1 MTILNDIQILTLC
14 EENEMIIPFI
24 RTSVRE
30 LENGRRILSKG
41 ASSFGYDVSLGEEIK
56 IFTNQNA
63 ALIDPKKLNSETL
76 IDGKVRT
83 DEDGAKY
90 VILPPNS
97 YLLGVTIEY
106 FKIPRDVMVICL
118 GKSTYARAGCICN
131 TTPIEPGFEGNIV
144 IELSNSTSLPMKIY
158 LNEGIAQFLFFRGE
172 SCRTSYGDRAGKYQG
187 QRGVTLPKV

>member
-1 MTILNDIQILTLC
+1 MTILNDIQILELC
-14 EENEMIIPFI
+14 ETSEMIKPYVQ
-24 RTSVRE
+24 TSVRK
-30 LENGRRILSKG
+30 LEDGRRILSKG
-41 ASSFGYDVSLGEEIK
+41 VSSFGYDVSLGEEIK

-76 IDGKVRT
+76 IDGKIRI
-83 DEDGAKY
+83 DEDGSKY

-144 IELSNSTSLPMKIY
+144 IELSNSTSLPMKVY
-158 LNEGIAQFLFFRGE
+158 LNEGIAQFLFFRGDA
-172 SCRTSYGDRAGKYQG
+172 CQISYGDRSGKYQF
-187 QRGVTLPKV
+187 QQGVTLPKV